1 MVCRQSR
8 EDHGIRVT
16 SSASAVAFL
25 HAGALG
31 GGSQCPGF
39 YTYKLDEYF
48 TRAAMW
54 DNKLAMAYGMDRLA
68 IRVMVPAQDN
78 TKDSLTGLLDHR
90 SFRDLVD
97 TLLES
102 AEMRSHVAL
111 VYFNVENFKHYN
123 QRYGFTAG
131 DTLLKHLATSI
142 SEALPHAVAARFAAD
157 QFVVY
162 AEANNVSQNVKKV
175 RAAFR
180 AEHKDA
186 SIWLRVGY
194 YVLTPYDNDAGVACD
209 RAKLACDELRGR
221 RDAYICEY
229 DDVLQHEIKW
239 RRYVLEHFDE
249 ALENGWIR
257 AWCQPIVRVA
267 TGETCDVEVLARWID
282 PTEGIMPPYEF
293 IPVLEEARIVHR
305 LDLAVL
311 RDVCRSCRA
320 LEDAGKPYL
329 SPSVNLSR
337 LDFELCDIVSEVE
350 NVLEEYGIP
359 RSRVAIEV
367 TESALVGNHEFLGDE
382 IERFRSEGFEV
393 WMDDFG
399 SGYSSLNVLK
409 DYTFDLVK
417 IDMAFL
423 QGLEESEQARVMLA
437 KVIDMAKELGLKTL
451 VEGVETRA
459 QYDFLRSLGCGRV
472 QGYLFG
478 RPSPLPDSI
487 DGAQSVCHPQAELLE
502 KREFYERI
510 GRVNLMRPDPHPSVD
525 GHYLPSDVAAS
536 IIRRRNGRYE
546 YLNTNLLFEKF
557 LHDSEGGTTRDS
569 EYALNDMGNP
579 RRIRFVSAVEET
591 TRMEDWAHYTV
602 TVNDHP
608 IAVRVRLISQEDR
621 FDAVAVLVI
630 VDESYV
636 TVTRNR

>member
-1 MVCRQSR
+1 
-8 EDHGIRVT
+8 
-16 SSASAVAFL
+16 
-25 HAGALG
+25 
-31 GGSQCPGF
+31 
-39 YTYKLDEYF
+39 
-48 TRAAMW
+48 
-54 DNKLAMAYGMDRLA
+54 MDGLA
-68 IRVMVPAQDN
+68 IRVMDAAQDN
-78 TKDSLTGLLDHR
+78 TKDPLTGLLDHR
-90 SFRDLVD
+90 AFRDLVD

-102 AEMRSHVAL
+102 AEMNADVAL

-123 QRYGFTAG
+123 QRYGFAAG

-142 SEALPHAVAARFAAD
+142 SEAFPHAVAARFAAD

-162 AEANNVSQNVKKV
+162 AEASTVSQSVKKV

-229 DDVLQHEIKW
+229 DNVLQHEIKW

-337 LDFELCDIVSEVE
+337 LDFELCDIVTEVE

-359 RSRVAIEV
+359 RNRVAIEV
-367 TESALVGNHEFLGDE
+367 TESALVGNREFLGDE

-423 QGLEESEQARVMLA
+423 RGLEESEQARVMLA
-437 KVIDMAKELGLKTL
+437 KVIDMVKELGLKTL
-451 VEGVETRA
+451 VEGVETRS

-478 RPSPLPDSI
+478 RPSPLPDSL
-487 DGAQSVCHPQAELLE
+487 DGSQSVCHPQAELLG
-502 KREFYERI
+502 KRDFYENV

-546 YLNTNLLFEKF
+546 YLNTNQLFEKF
-557 LHDSEGGTTRDS
+557 LRDSEGGTTRES
-569 EYALNDMGNP
+569 ECALNEQGNP

-591 TRMEDWAHYTV
+591 TRSEDWARYNV
-602 TVNDHP
+602 TVSDHP
-608 IAVRVRLISQEDR
+608 IAVRVRLISREDR

-636 TVTRNR
+636 AVTRNR

>member
-1 MVCRQSR
+1 
-8 EDHGIRVT
+8 
-16 SSASAVAFL
+16 
-25 HAGALG
+25 
-31 GGSQCPGF
+31 
-39 YTYKLDEYF
+39 
-48 TRAAMW
+48 
-54 DNKLAMAYGMDRLA
+54 MDGLA
-68 IRVMVPAQDN
+68 IRVMDAAQDN
-78 TKDSLTGLLDHR
+78 TKDPLTGLLDHR
-90 SFRDLVD
+90 AFRDLVD

-102 AEMRSHVAL
+102 AEMNADVAL

-123 QRYGFTAG
+123 QRYGFAAG

-142 SEALPHAVAARFAAD
+142 SEAFPHAVAARFAAD

-162 AEANNVSQNVKKV
+162 AEASTVSQSVKKV

-229 DDVLQHEIKW
+229 DNVLQHEIKW

-337 LDFELCDIVSEVE
+337 LDFELCDIVTEVE

-359 RSRVAIEV
+359 RNRVAIEV
-367 TESALVGNHEFLGDE
+367 TESALVGNREFLGDE

-393 WMDDFG
+393 WMD
-399 SGYSSLNVLK
+399 
-409 DYTFDLVK
+409 
-417 IDMAFL
+417 
-423 QGLEESEQARVMLA
+423 
-437 KVIDMAKELGLKTL
+437 
-451 VEGVETRA
+451 
-459 QYDFLRSLGCGRV
+459 
-472 QGYLFG
+472 
-478 RPSPLPDSI
+478 
-487 DGAQSVCHPQAELLE
+487 
-502 KREFYERI
+502 
-510 GRVNLMRPDPHPSVD
+510 
-525 GHYLPSDVAAS
+525 
-536 IIRRRNGRYE
+536 
-546 YLNTNLLFEKF
+546 
-557 LHDSEGGTTRDS
+557 
-569 EYALNDMGNP
+569 
-579 RRIRFVSAVEET
+579 
-591 TRMEDWAHYTV
+591 
-602 TVNDHP
+602 
-608 IAVRVRLISQEDR
+608 
-621 FDAVAVLVI
+621 
-630 VDESYV
+630 
-636 TVTRNR
+636 